1 MPGDNEVSRQRKTT
15 VVSTSTEVQ
24 QDTRFFGHPR
34 GLANLF
40 GVEMW
45 ERFSYYGMLGILPIY
60 LYYKVEQGGLGLA
73 QESALGIVGAY
84 GGLVYLSA
92 VIGAWVADRLL
103 GSERTLFYSAVLIMI
118 GHLSL
123 ALLPGL
129 AGIGVGLVCVAV
141 GSGGLKS
148 NATAIVGTLYA
159 EGDERRDAGFTIFYM
174 GVNVGG
180 FVGPLLTGLAQSE
193 VGFHLGFGLAAIGMA
208 LGLGQYMIGRKNL
221 GEKAKEVPNPLPSSQ
236 RLLAVG
242 AGILLVAAIVVL
254 VSTGVVNPGNLA
266 DVVVWVVGAISVV
279 YFLVILTSGKITAV
293 ERSRVFSF
301 IPMFI
306 ASAAFFSLYQQQFT
320 VVTAYT
326 DQRLDRSLFG
336 WQMPV
341 SWVSSINPV
350 FIIVF
355 APILAALWTK
365 LGERQPSTPMKFVLG
380 TVLMGAAFLLF
391 LPMVG
396 SGKNASPLLA
406 IVGIL
411 FVFTIAE
418 LCLSP
423 VGLSLS
429 TKLAPEAFRTQ
440 MVALNFLSVSL
451 GTAMSGKL
459 AEYYSVD
466 DEAPYFGTVGLV
478 AIGVGVL
485 LFLGI
490 PFIRKLMK
498 GVH

>member
-1 MPGDNEVSRQRKTT
+1 
-15 VVSTSTEVQ
+15 VSTSTEVQ

-174 GVNVGG
+174 GINLGG
-180 FVGPLLTGLAQSE
+180 FVGPLLTGLAQTE
-193 VGFHLGFGLAAIGMA
+193 VGFHLGFGLAAVGMA
-208 LGLGQYMIGRKNL
+208 LGLTQYALGRKNL
-221 GEKAKEVPNPLPSSQ
+221 GDKAKEVPNPLPASQ
-236 RLLAVG
+236 QLMAVG
-242 AGILLVAAIVVL
+242 AAVVLVAAIAALVL
-254 VSTGVVNPGNLA
+254 TGVVNPDNLA
-266 DVVVWVVGAISVV
+266 DVVVWVVGVISVI
-279 YFLVILTSGKITAV
+279 YFLVILTSRKITGD

-320 VVTAYT
+320 VVAAYT
-326 DQRLDRSLFG
+326 DQRLNRSLFG
-336 WQMPV
+336 WEMPV
-341 SWVSSINPV
+341 SWVNSINPV

-355 APILAALWTK
+355 APVLAVLWTK

-396 SGKNASPLLA
+396 SGKNASPMLA
-406 IVGIL
+406 MVGIL

-418 LCLSP
+418 LMLSP

-440 MVALNFLSVSL
+440 MVALNFLSISF

-466 DEAPYFGTVGLV
+466 DEASYFSTVGGV

>member
-1 MPGDNEVSRQRKTT
+1 M
-15 VVSTSTEVQ
+15 STSTEVQ

-118 GHLSL
+118 GHISL

-159 EGDERRDAGFTIFYM
+159 DGDERRDAGFTIFYM
-174 GVNVGG
+174 GVNLGG
-180 FVGPLLTGLAQSE
+180 FVGPLLTGLAQTE

-208 LGLGQYMIGRKNL
+208 LGLIQYTFGRKNL
-221 GEKAKEVPNPLPSSQ
+221 GEKAREIPNPLPSSQ
-236 RLLAVG
+236 RLLAIG
-242 AGILLVAAIVVL
+242 AALVLVAAVVAL
-254 VSTGVVNPGNLA
+254 VMTGVVNPGNLA
-266 DVVVWVVGAISVV
+266 DVVVVVVGVISVI
-279 YFLVILTSGKITAV
+279 YFLVILTSGKITGD

-306 ASAAFFSLYQQQFT
+306 ASAVFFSLYQQQFT
-320 VVTAYT
+320 VVAAYT
-326 DQRLDRSLFG
+326 DQRLNRSLFG
-336 WQMPV
+336 WELPV
-341 SWVSSINPV
+341 SWVNSINPV

-355 APILAALWTK
+355 APVLAALWTK

-396 SGKNASPLLA
+396 SGKNASPMLA
-406 IVGIL
+406 MVGIL

-440 MVALNFLSVSL
+440 MVALNFLSISF

-466 DEAPYFGTVGLV
+466 DEAPYFSTVGGV

>member
-1 MPGDNEVSRQRKTT
+1 M
-15 VVSTSTEVQ
+15 STSTEVQ

-45 ERFSYYGMLGILPIY
+45 ERFSFYGMLGILPIY
-60 LYYKVEQGGLGLA
+60 LYYQADQGGLGLA

-92 VIGAWVADRLL
+92 VVGAWVADRLL
-103 GSERTLFYSAVLIMI
+103 GSERTLFYSAVLIMV
-118 GHLSL
+118 GHISL

-129 AGIGVGLVCVAV
+129 TGIGVGLVCVAI

-174 GVNVGG
+174 GVNLGA
-180 FVGPLLTGLAQSE
+180 FVGPLLTGLAQTA

-208 LGLGQYMIGRKNL
+208 LGLIQYTLGRKNL
-221 GEKAKEVPNPLPSSQ
+221 GDKAKEVPNPLPSSQ
-236 RLLAVG
+236 RLLAIAAAV
-242 AGILLVAAIVVL
+242 LLVAAIVVL
-254 VSTGVVNPGNLA
+254 VTTGVVNPGNLA
-266 DVVVWVVGAISVV
+266 DVVVWVVAVISVI
-279 YFLVILTSGKITAV
+279 YFLVILTSRKISGV

-320 VVTAYT
+320 VVAAYT
-326 DQRLDRSLFG
+326 DQRLNRSLFG
-336 WQMPV
+336 WEMPV
-341 SWVSSINPV
+341 SWVNSINPV

-365 LGERQPSTPMKFVLG
+365 LGDRQPSTPMKFVIG
-380 TVLMGAAFLLF
+380 TVLMGCAFLLF

-406 IVGIL
+406 MVGIL

-440 MVALNFLSVSL
+440 MVALNFLSISL

-459 AEYYSVD
+459 AEYYTVD
-466 DEAPYFGTVGLV
+466 DEAPYFSTVGGV

-485 LFLGI
+485 LFLAI

>member
-1 MPGDNEVSRQRKTT
+1 M
-15 VVSTSTEVQ
+15 STSTEVQ

-60 LYYKVEQGGLGLA
+60 LYYRVEQGGLGLA

-174 GVNVGG
+174 GVNLGG
-180 FVGPLLTGLAQSE
+180 FVGPLLTGLAQTQ
-193 VGFHLGFGLAAIGMA
+193 VGFHLGYGLAAIGMA
-208 LGLGQYMIGRKNL
+208 LGLTQYTFGRKNL
-221 GEKAKEVPNPLPSSQ
+221 GDKAKEVPNPLPAS
-236 RLLAVG
+236 RRVLAIG
-242 AGILLVAAIVVL
+242 AALLLVAAVVGL
-254 VSTGVVNPGNLA
+254 VVTGVVNPGNLA
-266 DVVVWVVGAISVV
+266 DVVVWVVGVISVV
-279 YFLVILTSGKITAV
+279 YFLVILTSGKITGV

-306 ASAAFFSLYQQQFT
+306 ASAVFFSLYQQQFT
-320 VVTAYT
+320 VVAAYT
-326 DQRLDRSLFG
+326 DQRLNRNLFG
-336 WQMPV
+336 WEMPV
-341 SWVSSINPV
+341 SWVNSINPV

-396 SGKNASPLLA
+396 SGKNASPILA
-406 IVGIL
+406 MVGIL

-429 TKLAPEAFRTQ
+429 TKLAPAAFRTQ
-440 MVALNFLSVSL
+440 MVALNFLSISF

-466 DEAPYFGTVGLV
+466 DEAPYFSTVGLV

>member
-1 MPGDNEVSRQRKTT
+1 M
-15 VVSTSTEVQ
+15 STSTEVQ

-174 GVNVGG
+174 GVNLGG
-180 FVGPLLTGLAQSE
+180 FVGPLLTGLAQTE
-193 VGFHLGFGLAAIGMA
+193 VGFHLGFGLAAAGMA
-208 LGLGQYMIGRKNL
+208 LGLTQYAFGRKNL
-221 GEKAKEVPNPLPSSQ
+221 GDKAKEVPNPLPASQ
-236 RLLAVG
+236 RALAVG
-242 AGILLVAAIVVL
+242 AAVLVVAAILALVL
-254 VSTGVVNPGNLA
+254 TGVVNPGNLA
-266 DVVVWVVGAISVV
+266 DVVVWVVGVISVV

-306 ASAAFFSLYQQQFT
+306 ASAVFFSLYQQQFT
-320 VVTAYT
+320 VVAAYT
-326 DQRLDRSLFG
+326 DQRLNRSLFG
-336 WQMPV
+336 WEMPV

-355 APILAALWTK
+355 APLLAALWTK

-440 MVALNFLSVSL
+440 MVALNFLSVSF

-466 DEAPYFGTVGLV
+466 DEAPYFGTVGGV

>member
-1 MPGDNEVSRQRKTT
+1 
-15 VVSTSTEVQ
+15 VSTSTEVQ

-45 ERFSYYGMLGILPIY
+45 ERFSFYGMLGILPIY

-103 GSERTLFYSAVLIMI
+103 GSERTLFFSAVLIMI
-118 GHLSL
+118 GHISL
-123 ALLPGL
+123 ALLPGM
-129 AGIGVGLVCVAV
+129 AGIGVGLVCVAL

-159 EGDERRDAGFTIFYM
+159 EGDARRDAGFTIFYM
-174 GVNVGG
+174 GVNLGA
-180 FVGPLLTGLAQSE
+180 FVGPLLTGLAQTE

-208 LGLGQYMIGRKNL
+208 LGLIQYTLGRKNL

-236 RLLAVG
+236 RLPAVG
-242 AGILLVAAIVVL
+242 AAVLLAAAVVVL
-254 VSTGVVNPGNLA
+254 VLTGVVNPGNLA
-266 DVVVWVVGAISVV
+266 DVVVWVVGVISVI
-279 YFLVILTSGKITAV
+279 YFLVILTSRKITGD

-320 VVTAYT
+320 VVAAYT
-326 DQRLDRSLFG
+326 DQRLNRDLFG

-341 SWVSSINPV
+341 SWVNSINPV

-365 LGERQPSTPMKFVLG
+365 LGDRQPSTPIKFVLG
-380 TVLMGAAFLLF
+380 TVLMGVAFLLF

-396 SGKNASPLLA
+396 SGQNASPLLA
-406 IVGIL
+406 MVGIL

-429 TKLAPEAFRTQ
+429 TKLAPAAFRTQ
-440 MVALNFLSVSL
+440 MVALNFLSISF

-466 DEAPYFGTVGLV
+466 DEAPYFGTVGGV
-478 AIGVGVL
+478 AIVIGL
-485 LFLGI
+485 LLLAAT

>member
-1 MPGDNEVSRQRKTT
+1 
-15 VVSTSTEVQ
+15 VSTSTEVQ

-60 LYYKVEQGGLGLA
+60 LYYRVEQGGLGLA

-118 GHLSL
+118 GHISL

-129 AGIGVGLVCVAV
+129 TGIGIGLVCVAV

-174 GVNVGG
+174 GVNLGG
-180 FVGPLLTGLAQSE
+180 FVGPLLTGLAQTE

-208 LGLGQYMIGRKNL
+208 LGLIQYTFGRKNL
-221 GEKAKEVPNPLPSSQ
+221 GEKAREIPNPLPSSQ
-236 RLLAVG
+236 RALAIG
-242 AGILLVAAIVVL
+242 AALLLVAAIVVL
-254 VSTGVVNPGNLA
+254 VLTGVVNPGNLA
-266 DVVVWVVGAISVV
+266 DVVVVVVGVISVI
-279 YFLVILTSGKITAV
+279 YFLVILTSRKITGD

-306 ASAAFFSLYQQQFT
+306 ASAVFFSLYQQQFT
-320 VVTAYT
+320 VVAAYT
-326 DQRLDRSLFG
+326 DQRLNRNLFG
-336 WQMPV
+336 WELPV
-341 SWVSSINPV
+341 SWVNSINPV

-355 APILAALWTK
+355 APVLAALWTK

-396 SGKNASPLLA
+396 SGKNASPMLA
-406 IVGIL
+406 MVGIL

-440 MVALNFLSVSL
+440 MVALNFLSISF

-466 DEAPYFGTVGLV
+466 DETPYFSTVGGV

>member
-1 MPGDNEVSRQRKTT
+1 M
-15 VVSTSTEVQ
+15 STSTEVQ

-45 ERFSYYGMLGILPIY
+45 ERFSFYGMLGILPIY

-92 VIGAWVADRLL
+92 VVGAWVADRLL
-103 GSERTLFYSAVLIMI
+103 GSERTLFFSAVLIMI
-118 GHLSL
+118 GHISL

-129 AGIGVGLVCVAV
+129 AGIGVGLVCVAL

-174 GVNVGG
+174 GVNLGA
-180 FVGPLLTGLAQSE
+180 FVGPLLTGLAQTE

-208 LGLGQYMIGRKNL
+208 LGLIQYTLGRKNL
-221 GEKAKEVPNPLPSSQ
+221 GEKAKEVPNPLPSSH

-242 AGILLVAAIVVL
+242 AVVVLVAAIVTLVL
-254 VSTGVVNPGNLA
+254 TGVVNPGNLA
-266 DVVVWVVGAISVV
+266 DVVVWVVGVISVA
-279 YFLVILTSGKITAV
+279 YFVVILTSRKITGD

-320 VVTAYT
+320 VVAAYT
-326 DQRLDRSLFG
+326 DQRLNRDLFG
-336 WQMPV
+336 WPMPV
-341 SWVSSINPV
+341 SWVNSINPV

-365 LGERQPSTPMKFVLG
+365 LGERQPSTPIKFVLG
-380 TVLMGAAFLLF
+380 TVLMGVAFLLF

-406 IVGIL
+406 MVGIL

-440 MVALNFLSVSL
+440 MVALNFLSISF

-466 DEAPYFGTVGLV
+466 DETPYFGTVGGV
-478 AIGVGVL
+478 AIAIGL
-485 LFLGI
+485 LLLAAT

>member
-1 MPGDNEVSRQRKTT
+1 M
-15 VVSTSTEVQ
+15 STSTEVQ

-118 GHLSL
+118 GHISL

-174 GVNVGG
+174 GVNLGG
-180 FVGPLLTGLAQSE
+180 FVGPLLTGLAQTE

-208 LGLGQYMIGRKNL
+208 LGLTQYTFGRKNL
-221 GEKAKEVPNPLPSSQ
+221 GDKAREVPNPLPSSQ
-236 RLLAVG
+236 RALAIG
-242 AGILLVAAIVVL
+242 AAVLLVAAIVTLVL
-254 VSTGVVNPGNLA
+254 SGVINPGNLA
-266 DVVVWVVGAISVV
+266 DVVVWVVGVISVV

-306 ASAAFFSLYQQQFT
+306 ASAVFFSLYQQQFT
-320 VVTAYT
+320 VVAAYT
-326 DQRLDRSLFG
+326 DQRLNRSLFG
-336 WQMPV
+336 WEMPV
-341 SWVSSINPV
+341 SWVNSINPV

-355 APILAALWTK
+355 APVLAALWTK

-396 SGKNASPLLA
+396 SGKNASPMLA
-406 IVGIL
+406 MVGIL

-440 MVALNFLSVSL
+440 MVALNFLSISF

-466 DEAPYFGTVGLV
+466 DEAPYFSTVGLI

>member
-1 MPGDNEVSRQRKTT
+1 
-15 VVSTSTEVQ
+15 
-24 QDTRFFGHPR
+24 
-34 GLANLF
+34 
-40 GVEMW
+40 MW

-118 GHLSL
+118 GHISL

-129 AGIGVGLVCVAV
+129 GGIGVGLVCVAV

-174 GVNVGG
+174 GVNLGG
-180 FVGPLLTGLAQSE
+180 FVGPLLTGLAQTE

-208 LGLGQYMIGRKNL
+208 LGLIQYTFGRKNL
-221 GEKAKEVPNPLPSSQ
+221 GEKAREIPNPLPSSQ
-236 RLLAVG
+236 RALAIG
-242 AGILLVAAIVVL
+242 AALLLVAAIVVL
-254 VSTGVVNPGNLA
+254 VLTGVVNPGNLA
-266 DVVVWVVGAISVV
+266 DVVVVVVGVISVI
-279 YFLVILTSGKITAV
+279 YFLVILTSRKITGD

-306 ASAAFFSLYQQQFT
+306 ASAVFFSLYQQQFT
-320 VVTAYT
+320 VVAAYT
-326 DQRLDRSLFG
+326 DQRLNRNLFG
-336 WQMPV
+336 WELPV
-341 SWVSSINPV
+341 SWVNSINPV

-355 APILAALWTK
+355 APVLAALWTK

-396 SGKNASPLLA
+396 SGKNASPMLA
-406 IVGIL
+406 MVGIL

-440 MVALNFLSVSL
+440 MVALNFLSISF

-466 DEAPYFGTVGLV
+466 DEAPYFSTVGGV
-478 AIGVGVL
+478 AIGVGIL

>member
-1 MPGDNEVSRQRKTT
+1 M
-15 VVSTSTEVQ
+15 STSTEVQ

-60 LYYKVEQGGLGLA
+60 LYYQVEQGGLGLA

-118 GHLSL
+118 GHISL

-174 GVNVGG
+174 GVNLGG
-180 FVGPLLTGLAQSE
+180 FVGPLLTGLAQTE

-208 LGLGQYMIGRKNL
+208 LGLTQYTFGRKNL
-221 GEKAKEVPNPLPSSQ
+221 GDKAKEVPNPLPSSQ
-236 RLLAVG
+236 RALAIG
-242 AGILLVAAIVVL
+242 AAVLLVAAVVTL
-254 VSTGVVNPGNLA
+254 VVTGVVNPNNLA
-266 DVVVWVVGAISVV
+266 DVVVWVVGVISVI

-306 ASAAFFSLYQQQFT
+306 ASAVFFSLYQQQFT
-320 VVTAYT
+320 VVAAYT
-326 DQRLDRSLFG
+326 DQRLDRDLFG
-336 WQMPV
+336 WVMPV
-341 SWVSSINPV
+341 SWVNSINPV

-355 APILAALWTK
+355 APMLAALWTK

-396 SGKNASPLLA
+396 SGKNASPILA
-406 IVGIL
+406 MVGIL

-440 MVALNFLSVSL
+440 MVALNFLSISF

-466 DEAPYFGTVGLV
+466 DEAPYFSTVGLV
-478 AIGVGVL
+478 AIGVGLL

>member
-1 MPGDNEVSRQRKTT
+1 M
-15 VVSTSTEVQ
+15 STSTEVQ

-92 VIGAWVADRLL
+92 VVGAWVADRLL

-118 GHLSL
+118 GHVSL

-174 GVNVGG
+174 GINLGG
-180 FVGPLLTGLAQSE
+180 FVGPLLTGLAQTE

-208 LGLGQYMIGRKNL
+208 LGLGQYAIGRKNL

-236 RLLAVG
+236 RLPAVG
-242 AGILLVAAIVVL
+242 ATVVLVAAIVALVL
-254 VSTGVVNPGNLA
+254 TGVVNPGNLA
-266 DVVVWVVGAISVV
+266 DVVVIVVGVISVS
-279 YFLVILTSGKITAV
+279 YFLVILTSRKITSD

-306 ASAAFFSLYQQQFT
+306 ASAVFFSLYQQQFT
-320 VVTAYT
+320 VVAAYT
-326 DQRLDRSLFG
+326 DQRLNRSLFG
-336 WQMPV
+336 WELPV
-341 SWVSSINPV
+341 PWVNSINPV

-355 APILAALWTK
+355 APVLAALWTK

-396 SGKNASPLLA
+396 SGKNASPMLA
-406 IVGIL
+406 LVGIL

-440 MVALNFLSVSL
+440 MVALNFLSISF

-466 DEAPYFGTVGLV
+466 DEAPYFGTVGGV
-478 AIGVGVL
+478 AIGVGVV

>member
-1 MPGDNEVSRQRKTT
+1 
-15 VVSTSTEVQ
+15 VSTSTEVQ

-60 LYYKVEQGGLGLA
+60 LYYRVEQGGLGLA

-174 GVNVGG
+174 GVNLGG
-180 FVGPLLTGLAQSE
+180 FVGPLLTGLAQTQ

-208 LGLGQYMIGRKNL
+208 LGLTQYTFGRKNL
-221 GEKAKEVPNPLPSSQ
+221 GDKAKEVPNPLPAS
-236 RLLAVG
+236 RRVLAIG
-242 AGILLVAAIVVL
+242 AAVVLVAAVVGL
-254 VSTGVVNPGNLA
+254 VVTGVVNPGNLA
-266 DVVVWVVGAISVV
+266 DVVVWVVGVISVV
-279 YFLVILTSGKITAV
+279 YFLVILTSGKITGV

-306 ASAAFFSLYQQQFT
+306 ASAVFFSLYQQQFT
-320 VVTAYT
+320 VVAAYT
-326 DQRLDRSLFG
+326 DQRLNRNLFG
-336 WQMPV
+336 WEMPV
-341 SWVSSINPV
+341 SWVNSINPV

-396 SGKNASPLLA
+396 SGKNASPILA
-406 IVGIL
+406 MVGIL

-429 TKLAPEAFRTQ
+429 TKLAPAAFRTQ
-440 MVALNFLSVSL
+440 MVALNFLSISF

-466 DEAPYFGTVGLV
+466 DEAPYFSTVGLV

>member
-1 MPGDNEVSRQRKTT
+1 M
-15 VVSTSTEVQ
+15 STSTEVQ

-60 LYYKVEQGGLGLA
+60 LYYKVDQGGLGLA

-92 VIGAWVADRLL
+92 VVGAWVADRLL

-118 GHLSL
+118 GHISL

-159 EGDERRDAGFTIFYM
+159 DGDERRDAGFTIFYM
-174 GVNVGG
+174 GVNLGG
-180 FVGPLLTGLAQSE
+180 FVGPLLTGLAQTE

-208 LGLGQYMIGRKNL
+208 LGLIQYTLGRKNL
-221 GEKAKEVPNPLPSSQ
+221 GDKAREIPNPLPSS
-236 RLLAVG
+236 RRALAVG
-242 AGILLVAAIVVL
+242 GAVVLVAAIVVL
-254 VSTGVVNPGNLA
+254 VVTGVVNPGNLA
-266 DVVVWVVGAISVV
+266 DVVVWVVGVISVI
-279 YFLVILTSGKITAV
+279 YFLVILTSGKITGV

-306 ASAAFFSLYQQQFT
+306 ASAVFFSLYQQQFT
-320 VVTAYT
+320 VVAAYT
-326 DQRLDRSLFG
+326 DQRLNRNLFG
-336 WQMPV
+336 WEMPV
-341 SWVSSINPV
+341 SWVNSINPV

-396 SGKNASPLLA
+396 SGKNASPMLA
-406 IVGIL
+406 MVGIL

-440 MVALNFLSVSL
+440 MVALNFLSISF

-459 AEYYSVD
+459 AEYYTVD
-466 DEAPYFGTVGLV
+466 DEAPYFSTVGGV

>member
-1 MPGDNEVSRQRKTT
+1 M
-15 VVSTSTEVQ
+15 STSTEVQ

-118 GHLSL
+118 GHVSL
-123 ALLPGL
+123 AILPGL

-159 EGDERRDAGFTIFYM
+159 DGDERRDAGFTIFYM
-174 GVNVGG
+174 GVNLGG
-180 FVGPLLTGLAQSE
+180 FVGPLLTGLAQTE
-193 VGFHLGFGLAAIGMA
+193 VGFHLGFGLAAVGMA
-208 LGLGQYMIGRKNL
+208 LGLIQYTLGRKNL
-221 GEKAKEVPNPLPSSQ
+221 GEKAKEVPNPLPASQ
-236 RLLAVG
+236 RMLAVG
-242 AGILLVAAIVVL
+242 AAVVL
-254 VSTGVVNPGNLA
+254 VAVIVTLVLTGVVNPDNLA
-266 DVVVWVVGAISVV
+266 DVVVIVVGVISVI
-279 YFLVILTSGKITAV
+279 YFLVILTSRKITGD

-306 ASAAFFSLYQQQFT
+306 ASAVFFSLYQQQFT
-320 VVTAYT
+320 VVAAYT
-326 DQRLDRSLFG
+326 DQRLNRSLFG
-336 WQMPV
+336 WELPV
-341 SWVSSINPV
+341 PWVNSINPV

-355 APILAALWTK
+355 APLLAALWTK

-396 SGKNASPLLA
+396 SGKNASPMLA
-406 IVGIL
+406 LVGIL

-440 MVALNFLSVSL
+440 MVALNFLSISF

-466 DEAPYFGTVGLV
+466 DEAPYFSTVGGV

>member
-1 MPGDNEVSRQRKTT
+1 M
-15 VVSTSTEVQ
+15 STSTEVQ

-60 LYYKVEQGGLGLA
+60 LYYQVDQGGLGLA

-92 VIGAWVADRLL
+92 VVGAWVADRLL
-103 GSERTLFYSAVLIMI
+103 GSERTLFYSAVLIMA
-118 GHLSL
+118 GHISL

-129 AGIGVGLVCVAV
+129 TGIGVGLVCVAV

-174 GVNVGG
+174 GVNLGA
-180 FVGPLLTGLAQSE
+180 FVGPLLTGLAQTE

-208 LGLGQYMIGRKNL
+208 LGLIQYTLGRKNL
-221 GEKAKEVPNPLPSSQ
+221 GDKAKEVPNPLPSSQ
-236 RLLAVG
+236 RLLAIAAAV
-242 AGILLVAAIVVL
+242 LLVAAIVVL
-254 VSTGVVNPGNLA
+254 VTTGVVNPGNLA
-266 DVVVWVVGAISVV
+266 DVVVWVVAVISVI
-279 YFLVILTSGKITAV
+279 YFLIILTSRKITGV

-320 VVTAYT
+320 VVAAYT
-326 DQRLDRSLFG
+326 DQRLNRSLFG
-336 WQMPV
+336 WEMPV
-341 SWVSSINPV
+341 SWVNSINPV

-365 LGERQPSTPMKFVLG
+365 LGDRQPSTPMKFVLG
-380 TVLMGAAFLLF
+380 TVLMGVAFLLF

-396 SGKNASPLLA
+396 SGKNASPMLA
-406 IVGIL
+406 MVGIL

-440 MVALNFLSVSL
+440 MVALNFLSISL

-459 AEYYSVD
+459 AEYYTVD
-466 DEAPYFGTVGLV
+466 DEAPYFSTVGGV

>member
-1 MPGDNEVSRQRKTT
+1 MTT

-92 VIGAWVADRLL
+92 VVGAWVADRLL

-174 GVNVGG
+174 GVNLGG
-180 FVGPLLTGLAQSE
+180 FVGPLLTGLAQTE

-208 LGLGQYMIGRKNL
+208 LGLVQYTFGRKNL
-221 GEKAKEVPNPLPSSQ
+221 GDKAKEVPNPLPSSQ
-236 RLLAVG
+236 RALAVG
-242 AGILLVAAIVVL
+242 AAVVLVAAIVAL
-254 VSTGVVNPGNLA
+254 VVTGVVNPGNLA
-266 DVVVWVVGAISVV
+266 DVVVVVVGVISVV
-279 YFLVILTSGKITAV
+279 YFLVILTSRKITGV

-306 ASAAFFSLYQQQFT
+306 ASAVFFSLYQQQFT
-320 VVTAYT
+320 VVAAYT
-326 DQRLDRSLFG
+326 DQRLNRSLFG
-336 WQMPV
+336 WELPV
-341 SWVSSINPV
+341 SWVNSINPV

-355 APILAALWTK
+355 APVLAALWTK

-396 SGKNASPLLA
+396 SGKNASPMLA
-406 IVGIL
+406 MVGIL

-440 MVALNFLSVSL
+440 MVALNFLSISF

-466 DEAPYFGTVGLV
+466 DETPYFSTVGGV

>member
-1 MPGDNEVSRQRKTT
+1 M
-15 VVSTSTEVQ
+15 STSTEVQ

-60 LYYKVEQGGLGLA
+60 LYYRVEQGGLGLA

-118 GHLSL
+118 GHVSL

-129 AGIGVGLVCVAV
+129 TGIGIGLVCVAV

-174 GVNVGG
+174 GVNLGG
-180 FVGPLLTGLAQSE
+180 FVGPLLTGLAQTE

-208 LGLGQYMIGRKNL
+208 LGLIQYTFGRKNL
-221 GEKAKEVPNPLPSSQ
+221 GEKAREIPNPLPSSQ
-236 RLLAVG
+236 RALAIG
-242 AGILLVAAIVVL
+242 AALLLVAAIVVL
-254 VSTGVVNPGNLA
+254 VLTGVVNPGNLA
-266 DVVVWVVGAISVV
+266 DVVVVVVGVISVI
-279 YFLVILTSGKITAV
+279 YFLVILTSRKITGD

-306 ASAAFFSLYQQQFT
+306 ASAVFFSLYQQQFT
-320 VVTAYT
+320 VVAAYT
-326 DQRLDRSLFG
+326 DQRLNRNLFG
-336 WQMPV
+336 WELPV
-341 SWVSSINPV
+341 SWVNSINPV

-355 APILAALWTK
+355 APVLAALWTK

-396 SGKNASPLLA
+396 SGKNASPMLA
-406 IVGIL
+406 MVGIL

-440 MVALNFLSVSL
+440 MVALNFLSISF

-466 DEAPYFGTVGLV
+466 DETPYFSTVGGV

>member
-1 MPGDNEVSRQRKTT
+1 M
-15 VVSTSTEVQ
+15 
-24 QDTRFFGHPR
+24 
-34 GLANLF
+34 
-40 GVEMW
+40 
-45 ERFSYYGMLGILPIY
+45 
-60 LYYKVEQGGLGLA
+60 
-73 QESALGIVGAY
+73 
-84 GGLVYLSA
+84 
-92 VIGAWVADRLL
+92 
-103 GSERTLFYSAVLIMI
+103 
-118 GHLSL
+118 
-123 ALLPGL
+123 
-129 AGIGVGLVCVAV
+129 
-141 GSGGLKS
+141 
-148 NATAIVGTLYA
+148 
-159 EGDERRDAGFTIFYM
+159 
-174 GVNVGG
+174 
-180 FVGPLLTGLAQSE
+180 
-193 VGFHLGFGLAAIGMA
+193 
-208 LGLGQYMIGRKNL
+208 
-221 GEKAKEVPNPLPSSQ
+221 PNPLPSSQ
-236 RLLAVG
+236 RALAIG
-242 AGILLVAAIVVL
+242 AAVLLVAAIAVL
-254 VSTGVVNPGNLA
+254 VLTGVVNPGNLA
-266 DVVVWVVGAISVV
+266 DVVVWVVGVISVS

-306 ASAAFFSLYQQQFT
+306 ASAVFFSLYQQQFT
-320 VVTAYT
+320 VVAAYT
-326 DQRLDRSLFG
+326 DQRLNRTLFG
-336 WQMPV
+336 WELPV
-341 SWVSSINPV
+341 SWVNSINPV

-396 SGKNASPLLA
+396 SGRNASPMLA
-406 IVGIL
+406 MVGIL

-429 TKLAPEAFRTQ
+429 TKLAPAAFRTQ
-440 MVALNFLSVSL
+440 MVALNFLSISF

-466 DEAPYFGTVGLV
+466 DEAPYFSTVGLV

>member
-1 MPGDNEVSRQRKTT
+1 
-15 VVSTSTEVQ
+15 
-24 QDTRFFGHPR
+24 
-34 GLANLF
+34 
-40 GVEMW
+40 MW

-60 LYYKVEQGGLGLA
+60 LYYRVEQGGLGLA

-103 GSERTLFYSAVLIMI
+103 GSERTLFSSAVLIMI
-118 GHLSL
+118 GHISL

-129 AGIGVGLVCVAV
+129 GGIGVGLVCVAV

-174 GVNVGG
+174 GVNLGG
-180 FVGPLLTGLAQSE
+180 FVGPLLTGLAQTE

-208 LGLGQYMIGRKNL
+208 LGLIQYTFGRKNL
-221 GEKAKEVPNPLPSSQ
+221 GDKAKEVPNPLPSSQ
-236 RLLAVG
+236 RALAVG
-242 AGILLVAAIVVL
+242 AALLLVAAILVL
-254 VSTGVVNPGNLA
+254 VLTGVVNPGNLA
-266 DVVVWVVGAISVV
+266 DVVVWVVGVISVI
-279 YFLVILTSGKITAV
+279 YFLVILTSSKITGD

-306 ASAAFFSLYQQQFT
+306 ASAVFFSLYQQQFT
-320 VVTAYT
+320 VVAAYT
-326 DQRLDRSLFG
+326 DQRLNRSLFG
-336 WQMPV
+336 WELPV
-341 SWVSSINPV
+341 SWVNSINPV

-355 APILAALWTK
+355 APVLAALWTK

-396 SGKNASPLLA
+396 SGKNASPMLA
-406 IVGIL
+406 MVGIL

-440 MVALNFLSVSL
+440 MVALNFLSISF

-466 DEAPYFGTVGLV
+466 DEAPYFSTVGGV
-478 AIGVGVL
+478 AIGVGIL
-485 LFLGI
+485 LFLSI